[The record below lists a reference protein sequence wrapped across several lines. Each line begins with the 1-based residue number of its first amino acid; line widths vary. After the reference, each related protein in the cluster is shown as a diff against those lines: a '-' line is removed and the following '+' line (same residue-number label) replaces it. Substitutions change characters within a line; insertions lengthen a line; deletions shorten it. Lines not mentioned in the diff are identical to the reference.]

1 MSNVKNGK
9 YVYKTK
15 GNGPTAAAI
24 EEWALN
30 IAIYNIRQHIVFS
43 RGLGLLLKIS
53 RIFAMLNIVT

>member
-24 EEWALN
+24 EE
-30 IAIYNIRQHIVFS
+30 
-43 RGLGLLLKIS
+43 
-53 RIFAMLNIVT
+53 